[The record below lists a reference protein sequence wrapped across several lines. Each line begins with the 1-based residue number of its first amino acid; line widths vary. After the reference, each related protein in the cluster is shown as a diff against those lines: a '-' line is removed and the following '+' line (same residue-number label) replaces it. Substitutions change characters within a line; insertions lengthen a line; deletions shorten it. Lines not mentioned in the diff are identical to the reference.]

1 MINIHAFDEYKY
13 KIELH
18 AHTMPASG
26 CAEVS
31 APDVARIYK
40 NLGYDAL
47 VITNHFYYPYFLRGE
62 KSARENFDLW
72 YKDYL
77 DAKEEGDKIGIS
89 ILFGLE
95 ALFKDSSKDFLV
107 YGVDYE
113 IALELLSYIEKNTY
127 EEFRNAWKPKKSAV
141 IIQAHPCRG
150 GDDPIDPAMVDGYE
164 AFNLHT
170 DHNSRIG
177 TSASFAHKAGKL
189 VTAGSDFHTHG
200 HEGTAALLTKTVP
213 KDSFE
218 LADVLKS
225 RDYILS
231 VGGFLTL
238 PYDK

>member
-18 AHTMPASG
+18 AHTLSESEDT
-26 CAEVS
+26 EVS

-47 VITNHFYYPYFLRGE
+47 VITNYFNYAYFSRGE

-95 ALFKDSSKDFLV
+95 AQFKDGSNDFLI

-113 IALELLSYIEKNTY
+113 VALELLSYIENYTY
-127 EEFRNAWKPKKSAV
+127 EEFRSAWKPKKSAV
-141 IIQAHPCRG
+141 IIQARPCRG
-150 GDDPIDPAMVDGYE
+150 GGDPIDPAMVDGYE
-164 AFNLHT
+164 AFNLNT

-177 TSASFAHKAGKL
+177 PSAAFARKSGKL
-189 VTAGSDFHTHG
+189 ITAGSDFRERG
-200 HEGTAALLTKTVP
+200 NEGTAALLTKTLP

-218 LADVLKS
+218 LADILKA

-231 VGGFLTL
+231 VGGFLTF
-238 PYDK
+238 PYEK